1 MISQHE
7 SGSLGVPFVSA
18 GASSIFGLREVEVN
32 INVRTQG
39 DVTILDLEGTLV
51 LGPPVSTFRDQ
62 LQDLVET
69 GQKKILINLTRVNFV
84 DSSGIGAMVG
94 AHTSL
99 ESAGGH
105 CMFFGTQP
113 RVLQALKMTHME
125 EIFELHD
132 KEAAALAS
140 FGVGAG

>member
-1 MISQHE
+1 M
-7 SGSLGVPFVSA
+7 
-18 GASSIFGLREVEVN
+18 N

-39 DVTILDLEGTLV
+39 DVSILDLEGNLV
-51 LGPPVSTFRDQ
+51 LGPAVSTFRDQ
-62 LQDLVET
+62 LQDLVEA
-69 GQKKILINLTRVNFV
+69 GQRKIVINLVSVAFV

-99 ESAGGH
+99 ESAGGR
-105 CMFFGTQP
+105 CKFSGAQP

-125 EIFELHD
+125 EIFDMHE

-140 FGVGAG
+140 FGAAS

>member
-1 MISQHE
+1 MTIT
-7 SGSLGVPFVSA
+7 
-18 GASSIFGLREVEVN
+18 
-32 INVRTQG
+32 VRTQG

-69 GQKKILINLTRVNFV
+69 GQKKILINLTRVSFV

-105 CMFFGTQP
+105 CAFFGTQP

-140 FGVGAG
+140 FGVGAGQS

>member
-1 MISQHE
+1 M
-7 SGSLGVPFVSA
+7 
-18 GASSIFGLREVEVN
+18 N

-39 DVTILDLEGTLV
+39 DVTILDLEGNLV
-51 LGPPVSTFRDQ
+51 LGPPVSTFRDN
-62 LQDLVET
+62 LQDLVEA
-69 GQKKILINLTRVNFV
+69 GQKKILINLKSVIFV

-105 CMFFGTQP
+105 CIFCGAQP

-125 EIFELHD
+125 DIFEIHD
-132 KEAAALAS
+132 KEAPALAS
-140 FGVGAG
+140 FGAGPA

>member
-1 MISQHE
+1 M
-7 SGSLGVPFVSA
+7 
-18 GASSIFGLREVEVN
+18 N

-39 DVTILDLEGTLV
+39 DVTILDLEGNLV

-62 LQDLVET
+62 LQDLVEAGT
-69 GQKKILINLTRVNFV
+69 KKILINLISVNFV

-99 ESAGGH
+99 ESVSGQCKFSGA
-105 CMFFGTQP
+105 QP
-113 RVLQALKMTHME
+113 RVIQALKLTHMG
-125 EIFELHD
+125 EIFDMHE

-140 FGVGAG
+140 FGASA

>member
-1 MISQHE
+1 M
-7 SGSLGVPFVSA
+7 
-18 GASSIFGLREVEVN
+18 N

-39 DVTILDLEGTLV
+39 DVAILDLEGSLV

-62 LQDLVET
+62 LQDLVEA
-69 GQKKILINLTRVNFV
+69 GSKKILINLISVNFV

-99 ESAGGH
+99 ESTGGQ
-105 CMFFGTQP
+105 CKFSGAQP
-113 RVLQALKMTHME
+113 RVIQALKLTHMG
-125 EIFELHD
+125 EIFDMHD

-140 FGVGAG
+140 FGVSA

>member
-1 MISQHE
+1 MI
-7 SGSLGVPFVSA
+7 
-18 GASSIFGLREVEVN
+18 

-39 DVTILDLEGTLV
+39 DITILDLEGNLV

-62 LQDLVET
+62 LQDLLEA
-69 GQKKILINLTRVNFV
+69 GQKKIIINLKSVAFV

-99 ESAGGH
+99 ESSGGRCSFAGA
-105 CMFFGTQP
+105 QP

-125 EIFELHD
+125 EIFDMHE
-132 KEAAALAS
+132 KEAEALAS
-140 FGVGAG
+140 FGAAS